1 MLFHFGFKL
10 FNSACKG
17 KSTNIR
23 KKKGMWWIMKK
34 SMAMTAVALG
44 AAYLL
49 RNKRSRSKLMN
60 QLSNF
65 AGAKK

>member
-1 MLFHFGFKL
+1 
-10 FNSACKG
+10 
-17 KSTNIR
+17 
-23 KKKGMWWIMKK
+23 MKK

-65 AGAKK
+65 AGAKKIKNPGLPKTGAGVFYAAGSHS

>member
-1 MLFHFGFKL
+1 
-10 FNSACKG
+10 
-17 KSTNIR
+17 
-23 KKKGMWWIMKK
+23 MWWMMKK

-49 RNKRSRSKLMN
+49 RNKRSRSKLMD

>member
-1 MLFHFGFKL
+1 MQGEKYKH
-10 FNSACKG
+10 
-17 KSTNIR
+17 T
-23 KKKGMWWIMKK
+23 KKEGMWWIMKK
-34 SMAMTAVALG
+34 SMAMTAVDLG